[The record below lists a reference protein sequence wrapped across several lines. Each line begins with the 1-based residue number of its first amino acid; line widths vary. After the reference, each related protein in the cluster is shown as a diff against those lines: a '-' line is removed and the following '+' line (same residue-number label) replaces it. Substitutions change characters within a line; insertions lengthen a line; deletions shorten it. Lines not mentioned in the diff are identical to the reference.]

1 MEHVLFHLAS
11 EIRVGPVTVGAIMPV
26 GRGQHAVMCVRRQDK
41 VITHGRLYR
50 SLKAAREAATIAA
63 LT

>member
-1 MEHVLFHLAS
+1 MQNVLFHLAS
-11 EIRVGPVTVGAIMPV
+11 EIRFGPSKLAAIMPV
-26 GRGQHAVMCVRRQDK
+26 GRGRHAVMTVRREDE
-41 VITHGRLYR
+41 VITQGALYR